1 MADEEIRKRIMDK
14 AEEMF
19 IQSGYSKVT
28 MDEIAFALG
37 MSKKTLYKFFSGKED
52 LIKKIISDLT
62 ENMGRHCD
70 NICDDNEIDFIV
82 RLRELMNYIGKQ
94 TSKLRGPLLED
105 LQKNIPECWKKI
117 DDFRKERVRKKW
129 SSLIKQGVENGAFRK
144 DVNEQVVV
152 LMYANAIQ
160 GIINPEVLSQL
171 PLTAGQVFENVIKII
186 FEGILS
192 DEGREKYI
200 SSIKNEK
207 EKTNNE

>member
-19 IQSGYSKVT
+19 IQYGYSKVT

-37 MSKKTLYKFFSGKED
+37 MSKKTLYKFFAGKED
-52 LIKKIISDLT
+52 LIKKIISELT
-62 ENMGRHCD
+62 ENMGK
-70 NICDDNEIDFIV
+70 NCDDIFDDTETDFII
-82 RLRELMNYIGKQ
+82 RLREIMSYIAKQ

-105 LQKNIPECWKKI
+105 LQKSIPECWKKI

-129 SSLIKQGVENGAFRK
+129 SLLIKQGIENGSFRK
-144 DVNEQVVV
+144 DINEQIVV

-171 PLTAGQVFENVIKII
+171 PLTAAQVFDNVIKII

-192 DEGREKYI
+192 DQGREKYI

-207 EKTNNE
+207 ENINNE